1 MSLEDFLNL
10 LKDAVLLAGIYAA
23 MSMGMTII
31 YGVMKIVNLSHA
43 GFMMLGAYF
52 AFELFERFHIDP
64 ILGAALAL
72 PSFFLFGMAVHWLL
86 VRWLPHSDQP
96 TLASLLLMFG
106 LWLVLQNIGYLIWKN
121 EDRSIFTSRTIAPP
135 LHLGYLSFSVD
146 RLVVFIAAVT
156 CVVLLQIG
164 LKQSWFGRSVR
175 ALIQNPFA
183 AQIVGVNEER
193 TRRMA
198 FGLGAAMAGF
208 AGSLLAMLYTFSPD
222 FGPQFQLRSFVIIV
236 LGGLES
242 FSGVAFGAL
251 VLALVET
258 FSTNLPLPWYW
269 HGEWTYNY
277 LPTSYQ
283 PAISFGLL
291 VVVLLLLPKGIAG
304 LLEKKWRVA

>member
-52 AFELFERFHIDP
+52 AFELFERFHVDP

-72 PSFFLFGMAVHWLL
+72 PSFFLFGMAIHWLL

-106 LWLVLQNIGYLIWKN
+106 LWLVLQNIGYLIWGSS
-121 EDRSIFTSRTIAPP
+121 DRSILTSRT
-135 LHLGYLSFSVD
+135 LSSMHLGPITIPTV
-146 RLVVFIAAVT
+146 RVVVFIPAV
-156 CVVLLQIG
+156 CSLGLLEFVLR
-164 LKQSWFGRSVR
+164 KTWYGRAVR
-175 ALIQNPFA
+175 ALMQNRYAGRLAGIPVEKMARLTFG
-183 AQIVGVNEER
+183 VGI
-193 TRRMA
+193 
-198 FGLGAAMAGF
+198 GF
-208 AGSLLAMLYTFSPD
+208 AGAAGGLLAQLYSFSPD
-222 FGPQFQLRSFVIIV
+222 FGHGFLLRSFVIIV

-242 FSGVAFGAL
+242 FWGAAAGAL

-258 FSTNLPLPWYW
+258 FSILVVPA
-269 HGEWTYNY
+269 G
-277 LPTSYQ
+277 YQ
-283 PAISFGLL
+283 PAIAFSLL
-291 VVVLLLLPKGIAG
+291 VLALVLLPGGIAG
-304 LLEKKWRVA
+304 IFAKKHRW